1 MSISLWAYLGW
12 MVLVALIGLG
22 LLIWGLLHKQFED
35 IEEPKYTML
44 EDKEPIPWTR
54 REGGRGEDAPAGG
67 KARDQ
72 GGAG

>member
-44 EDKEPIPWTR
+44 EDKDPLPWTR
-54 REGGRGEDAPAGG
+54 REGGRGKDGLTDADAS
-67 KARDQ
+67 DQ